1 MAVQRKAQILVVDD
15 DPQVLRLFGK
25 ILTKGG
31 YSVTE
36 SIGSSQAVRILG
48 EKPIDL
54 LVLDLDMPEPDG
66 IDILK
71 SVRRQRPGLRVLVV
85 SGYMQGALLKASEL
99 LGATASLAK
108 TDAPTSLLKTVDA
121 ILK

>member
-1 MAVQRKAQILVVDD
+1 MSVRRPHRILVVDD
-15 DPQVLRLFGK
+15 DPQVLRLFVQ

-31 YSVTE
+31 YSVIETNR
-36 SIGSSQAVRILG
+36 SSAAVEILG

-54 LVLDLDMPEPDG
+54 LVLDLDLPRPDG
-66 IDILK
+66 FEVLK
-71 SVRRQRPGLRVLVV
+71 SLRRERPGLRVLVV

-108 TDAPTSLLKTVDA
+108 TDAPRLLLKTVNA